1 VKSKINALKKENKN
15 LSGMLENE
23 ISAPVLFIFH
33 GNENFVFE
41 ENFPFDFPEPKSA
54 GIKEEDFTPVGHLHD
69 YSPREIKETLENS
82 ELKMEVSDEKLLE
95 SINVLERTG
104 CIEEMGM
111 SCGKAERR
119 YVITEKGYMLAGFLG
134 YSMRY
139 PGQNKR
145 QKRDRQF

>member
-1 VKSKINALKKENKN
+1 VKSKINILKKESKN
-15 LSGMLENE
+15 LAGMLENE
-23 ISAPVLFIFH
+23 ISALVLFIFH

-41 ENFPFDFPEPKSA
+41 EIFPFEFPEPKLG
-54 GIKEEDFTPVGHLHD
+54 GIKEEDFTPAGHLHD

-82 ELKMEVSDEKLLE
+82 ELKMEVSAEKLLE

-104 CIEEMGM
+104 YIEETGM
-111 SCGKAERR
+111 SRGKAERR
-119 YVITEKGYMLAGFLG
+119 YVITEKGYMLARFLG
-134 YSMRY
+134 YSMQY

>member
-1 VKSKINALKKENKN
+1 MKSKINTLKRENKN
-15 LSGMLENE
+15 LAVMLENE
-23 ISAPVLFIFH
+23 ISALVLFIFH

-41 ENFPFDFPEPKSA
+41 EIFPFAFPEPKS
-54 GIKEEDFTPVGHLHD
+54 GGVKEEDFTSSGHLHD
-69 YSPREIKETLENS
+69 YSPREIKETLEKS
-82 ELKMEVSDEKLLE
+82 ELKMEIGDEKLLE

-104 CIEEMGM
+104 YIEETGM
-111 SCGKAERR
+111 SRGKAERR

-139 PGQNKR
+139 SGQNKR